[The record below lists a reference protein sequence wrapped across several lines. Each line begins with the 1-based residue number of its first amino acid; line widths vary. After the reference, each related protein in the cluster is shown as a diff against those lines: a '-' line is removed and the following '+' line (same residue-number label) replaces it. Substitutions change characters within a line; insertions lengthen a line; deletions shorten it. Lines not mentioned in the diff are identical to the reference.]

1 MKDFPIYA
9 PIKKTF
15 SFDKSKMIDE
25 IDKFLLPFVEE
36 RTLPFKNGRSIYDQD
51 GLLNIASDEDLQNT
65 SKYYLDENEIRVPV
79 SGKFKTYR
87 VINLTHLLEEEDSL
101 IDIYKTT
108 DAKKKIFWHTY
119 KKAFKWR
126 DTLEN
131 SYIKQVVEQFPWE
144 YVQGVRLIYMSP
156 PSIGQIHRDSN
167 PLDNYKYFREGFAS
181 ISFNIESGGGTLNF
195 IDKDNTQKTVD
206 SNVKI
211 YHFNDSA
218 PHGVT
223 AISSARYQLRVW
235 GKLSVPY
242 KEILE

>member
-79 SGKFKTYR
+79 SGKFKTYQ

-167 PLDNYKYFREGFAS
+167 PLDNYKYFVVSKENIVIGGYEFKSDAKDLMDEFNEDGNNNYRILNLSQMKKEG
-181 ISFNIESGGGTLNF
+181 L
-195 IDKDNTQKTVD
+195 
-206 SNVKI
+206 
-211 YHFNDSA
+211 
-218 PHGVT
+218 
-223 AISSARYQLRVW
+223 L
-235 GKLSVPY
+235 
-242 KEILE
+242 